1 MKALCIAMGKTRF
14 NDKEKN
20 AEYCQLCMENLT
32 RSTLNWFSRFEPNST
47 EKITKLY
54 TVFMKYYFIFIEKE
68 NRIPTYIWTMSQKR
82 EEYLCSFIW
91 RFNYVTFSIAVHDK
105 SGITALWSTLWHE
118 LCFRD
123 NLLLDQPTTH
133 EDALTE
139 KNTLTS
145 KHKEKTRRRW
155 KLFQRSTCRS
165 LKGPNQ
171 KVAW

>member
-68 NRIPTYIWTMSQKR
+68 NRIPTYGQCPRRERNTSVHSSGGLIMSPLAS
-82 EEYLCSFIW
+82 LCMI
-91 RFNYVTFSIAVHDK
+91 
-105 SGITALWSTLWHE
+105 
-118 LCFRD
+118 
-123 NLLLDQPTTH
+123 
-133 EDALTE
+133 
-139 KNTLTS
+139 
-145 KHKEKTRRRW
+145 
-155 KLFQRSTCRS
+155 
-165 LKGPNQ
+165 NQ
-171 KVAW
+171 V